1 MLKKIFL
8 SLGIIT
14 ALSAC
19 TPSKTVVVTPPKPQ
33 PEVSEVTK
41 TSWSL
46 NVPADWKKVEV
57 RTDPTRLHDI
67 KRVMLAAKSFNLNDE
82 EVQAVLTVTVGH
94 VTPQESGEFVNIIVG
109 NEKAKED
116 ARVLQTEPTMFGKTK
131 GIELLEV
138 RQGESSKFTAILMAV
153 GSKNDL
159 GVVVACGANAE
170 FAQEIMPECNKI
182 LDSLDIK

>member
-8 SLGIIT
+8 GLGLIT

-19 TPSKTVVVTPPKPQ
+19 SPSGTVVVTPPKPLT
-33 PEVSEVTK
+33 EASEVK
-41 TSWSL
+41 TSWAL

-67 KRVMLAAKSFNLNDE
+67 QRVLVATKSFSLNDE
-82 EVQAVLTVTVGH
+82 EVKAVLTVTVGH
-94 VTPQESGEFVNIIVG
+94 VTQQESSEFVDIILS

-116 ARVLQTEPTMFGKTK
+116 SRVLESSPTMFGKTK
-131 GIELLEV
+131 GLELLELHKV
-138 RQGESSKFTAILMAV
+138 DSHTFSAILMAV

-159 GVVVACGANAE
+159 GVVAACGTQAE
-170 FAQEIMPECNKI
+170 FANEILPECNKI
-182 LDSLDIK
+182 LDSLVIK